1 MDFKVTDHILVPKHE
16 KLDEEKAEKLLQK
29 YNITKLQLP
38 RIPKKDPVLKDMS
51 DIKVGD
57 VIKITR
63 NSGTA
68 GKSFFYRVVINE

>member
-16 KLDEEKAEKLLQK
+16 KLDEEEAEKLLQK

-38 RIPKKDPVLKDMS
+38 KISKKDPVLKDMS
-51 DIKVGD
+51 DIKVGN
-57 VIKITR
+57 IIRITR